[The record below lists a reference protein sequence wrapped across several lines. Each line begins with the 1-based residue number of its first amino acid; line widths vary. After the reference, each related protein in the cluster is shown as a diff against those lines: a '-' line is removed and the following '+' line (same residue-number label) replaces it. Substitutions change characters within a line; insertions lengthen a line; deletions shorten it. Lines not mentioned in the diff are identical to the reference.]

1 MNGLGRAAA
10 SLLIAVTVGLAMG
23 APAALAA
30 RGHKV
35 DCGKVMS
42 ELNAGK
48 KPKVVAKELKIS
60 RSSVYR
66 CRRKERKAAKKAEK
80 TTAKTTAKKATKAVS
95 SSKK

>member
-1 MNGLGRAAA
+1 MNGFGRAAA

-23 APAALAA
+23 TPAALAA

-48 KPKVVAKELKIS
+48 KPKDVARGLKIS

-66 CRRKERKAAKKAEK
+66 CRRKERNAAKKAEK
-80 TTAKTTAKKATKAVS
+80 TTAKKAEKKATKAVS

>member
-1 MNGLGRAAA
+1 MNRFGRVAA
-10 SLLIAVTVGLAMG
+10 SFLVAVTVGLAMG
-23 APAALAA
+23 ASVALAA

-35 DCGKVMS
+35 DCAKVMS

-48 KPKVVAKELKIS
+48 KPKDVAKELKIS

-80 TTAKTTAKKATKAVS
+80 SASKTSTKTGTS
-95 SSKK
+95 STK